1 MPKIVT
7 NRPLILRALGTL
19 LALILLIYLLSQQG
33 WSEISAAIRQI
44 PLWRFVLAICLMFVS
59 RFSII
64 ARWHTLLRSS
74 GIKIQFSKTARIT
87 FAGLFSTNFLPTTVG
102 GDIIRLAGII
112 QAGFDATTCT
122 ASLIVDRLIGMASMA
137 MAVPFSLPA
146 LLSARPWIDRTSRP
160 PIFLLTLLME
170 NLLKNFWHKVR
181 EFIRKVLSAISLWLK
196 QPVALLTSTAWSWLH
211 MLCIFSVQYLLFRG
225 MGEEISIWKIAGLYS
240 LAYFITLIPISIN
253 GYGLQELSMTLI
265 FSNFGQ
271 VSINSGLSVALL
283 FRTLMILASLPG
295 ALFVPDI
302 LATQKQPAE
311 EVNQNG

>member
-1 MPKIVT
+1 MSKILS
-7 NRPLILRALGTL
+7 NRHLILRFFGTL
-19 LALILLIYLLSQQG
+19 LALSLLVYLLSQQG
-33 WSEISAAIRQI
+33 WDEISAAIRQI
-44 PLWRFVLAICLMFVS
+44 PLWRFILAICLMFVS

-74 GIKIQFSKTARIT
+74 GVKIRFSKTARIT

-122 ASLIVDRLIGMASMA
+122 ASLVVDRLIGMASMA

-146 LLSARPWIDRTSRP
+146 ILAARPLLDRTGRSP
-160 PIFLLTLLME
+160 TFLSTLLME
-170 NLLKNFWHKVR
+170 NWLKNSWHKVHD
-181 EFIRKVLSAISLWLK
+181 FIRNVLSAISLWLK
-196 QPVALLTSTAWSWLH
+196 QPVALFTSMTWSWLH
-211 MLCIFSVQYLLFRG
+211 MVCIFSVQYLLFRG
-225 MGEEISIWKIAGLYS
+225 MGEQISIWTIVGLYS

-265 FSNFGQ
+265 FANFGQ
-271 VSINSGLSVALL
+271 VSMNSGLSVALL

-295 ALFVPDI
+295 VIFVPDI
-302 LATQKQPAE
+302 LATRKQPAE
-311 EVNQNG
+311 ESNPHS

>member
-1 MPKIVT
+1 MQKIIA
-7 NRPLILRALGTL
+7 NRHLILRAFGTL
-19 LALILLIYLLSQQG
+19 LALILLVYLLSQQG
-33 WSEISAAIRQI
+33 WNEISAAIRQI
-44 PLWRFVLAICLMFVS
+44 PLWRFVLAIGLMLIS

-64 ARWHTLLRSS
+64 ARWQTLLRSS
-74 GIKIQFSKTARIT
+74 GVKIQFSKTARIT

-122 ASLIVDRLIGMASMA
+122 ASLVVDRLVGMTSMA

-146 LLSARPWIDRTSRP
+146 LLAARPLIDRTAHAP
-160 PIFLLTLLME
+160 LFLSTLIVE
-170 NLLKNFWHKVR
+170 NWLKNFWRKVSG
-181 EFIRKVLSAISLWLK
+181 FFWKVLSAISLWLK
-196 QPVALLTSTAWSWLH
+196 QPIALLTAMTWSWLH

-225 MGEEISIWKIAGLYS
+225 MGENISIWTIVGLYS

-271 VSINSGLSVALL
+271 VSMNSGLSVALL

-302 LATQKQPAE
+302 LASQKQHAE
-311 EVNQNG
+311 EVKQNQ

>member
-1 MPKIVT
+1 MSKILS
-7 NRPLILRALGTL
+7 NRHLILRFFGTL
-19 LALILLIYLLSQQG
+19 LALSLLVYLLSQQG
-33 WSEISAAIRQI
+33 WDEISAAIRQI
-44 PLWRFVLAICLMFVS
+44 PLWRFILAICLMFVS

-74 GIKIQFSKTARIT
+74 GVKIRFSKTARIT

-122 ASLIVDRLIGMASMA
+122 ASLVVDRLIGMASMA

-146 LLSARPWIDRTSRP
+146 ILAARPLLDRTGRSTT
-160 PIFLLTLLME
+160 FLSTLLME
-170 NLLKNFWHKVR
+170 NWLKNSWHKVHD
-181 EFIRKVLSAISLWLK
+181 FIRNVLSAISLWLK
-196 QPVALLTSTAWSWLH
+196 QPVALLTSMTWSWLH
-211 MLCIFSVQYLLFRG
+211 MVCIFSVQYLLFRG
-225 MGEEISIWKIAGLYS
+225 MGEQISIWTIVGLYS

-265 FSNFGQ
+265 FANFGQ
-271 VSINSGLSVALL
+271 VSMNSGLSVALL

-295 ALFVPDI
+295 VIFVPDI
-302 LATQKQPAE
+302 LATRKQPAE
-311 EVNQNG
+311 ESNPHS